1 MGTAIVRVVL
11 LDASPQRRQRL
22 QRLLEGAHTLR
33 VVGGAAHAAQA
44 MEAAQRERA
53 DVIVLVQA
61 GVAADSVAAVR
72 SIMQTRAMPVVVVCA
87 ATTPPGTALAFA
99 LMEAGALAVLRDPG
113 AVTGASHQEALA
125 ALQRSVRLMAEVKV
139 VRRWAPAAGAR
150 VVAPTAAVPA
160 APVAAAPARRRAAA
174 RRVELVAIA
183 ASTGGPVALKQLLCA
198 LPAGFPVP
206 IVIVQHMAGGF
217 LHGMA
222 QWLSAAC
229 QLPMEIAGPATE
241 LRPGHAY
248 LAPDGMHMRVA
259 PQLRLEFA
267 GGAPV
272 HGHRPSASCLLG
284 SVAAHYGPH
293 AIGILLTGMGKD
305 GAAELKLMHDAGAIT
320 IAQDQASSVVHGMPG
335 EAIRCGGARYVMSPG
350 EIGAALPA
358 LVER

>member
-1 MGTAIVRVVL
+1 
-11 LDASPQRRQRL
+11 
-22 QRLLEGAHTLR
+22 
-33 VVGGAAHAAQA
+33 
-44 MEAAQRERA
+44 
-53 DVIVLVQA
+53 
-61 GVAADSVAAVR
+61 
-72 SIMQTRAMPVVVVCA
+72 
-87 ATTPPGTALAFA
+87 
-99 LMEAGALAVLRDPG
+99 
-113 AVTGASHQEALA
+113 
-125 ALQRSVRLMAEVKV
+125 MAEVKV
-139 VRRWAPAAGAR
+139 VRRWAPPAGAR
-150 VVAPTAAVPA
+150 AAAPPAGVPA
-160 APVAAAPARRRAAA
+160 APAPAAAVAHGRRRAAA
-174 RRVELVAIA
+174 RRVELVAIG

-217 LHGMA
+217 LQGMA

-229 QLPMEIAGPATE
+229 KLPMEIAGPATD

-248 LAPDGMHMRVA
+248 LAPDGMHMRVG

-267 GGAPV
+267 DGAPV

-284 SVAAHYGPH
+284 SVAAHCGPH

-358 LVER
+358 LVQG